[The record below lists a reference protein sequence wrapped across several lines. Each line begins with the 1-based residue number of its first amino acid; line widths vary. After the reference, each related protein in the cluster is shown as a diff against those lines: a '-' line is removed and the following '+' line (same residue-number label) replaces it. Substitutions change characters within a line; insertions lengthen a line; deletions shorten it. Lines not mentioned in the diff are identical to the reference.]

1 MLFRP
6 FFGKFQSTAI
16 KFFVLSI
23 RLKLNARHRRKK
35 YTDKYFKLVFK
46 DIKFTTLFYTLINF
60 TKFLRKK
67 SRLDIQ
73 KNAFSHV
80 GAKIWNEML
89 NSFKNISRTTF
100 RKKLKGALSNILKT
114 EDNYIDN
121 DKIMARLKKIL
132 TYNSSLSI

>member
-1 MLFRP
+1 
-6 FFGKFQSTAI
+6 
-16 KFFVLSI
+16 
-23 RLKLNARHRRKK
+23 
-35 YTDKYFKLVFK
+35 
-46 DIKFTTLFYTLINF
+46 
-60 TKFLRKK
+60 
-67 SRLDIQ
+67 
-73 KNAFSHV
+73 
-80 GAKIWNEML
+80 ML